1 MRQIIKK
8 SCCVILAFITCF
20 GFVACNGNKD
30 NDSVKLNESDLTIWG
45 VHASEKVMQDK
56 EIGYY
61 SGIRTDAD
69 IALIM
74 ARGEYEGAQ
83 IIITPEKDVPYYN
96 VEVSD
101 LTSAAGDKIP
111 KNKISVYHERYIP
124 VSVNAEKT
132 NVPLGMYPDAL
143 VPFSAIAKYEEN
155 KIEANKNQGVYLTIE
170 TSVEQPV
177 GTYKGTVLLD
187 FKSYKKSVPITVQV
201 VDVTVSETTHSKS
214 CFSIRWRYQQGELDT
229 SQEKVEAYCDALIK
243 YRLAPEFVMV
253 EHDYSDE
260 GMDVYVDISAQ
271 YLLNQRLSCLSIPCG
286 STTEHGYATFNEQRL
301 ATFLRKYVAKSY
313 ELNFNLLDKLIFY
326 NATIDEATAHNL
338 PDEQVLLNGKL
349 FNQTV
354 EAVAREV
361 EEDESV
367 NSLLKSEIA
376 QSIRT
381 MPHVN
386 TFGYEER
393 YADYDG
399 ENKDYINTFCPL
411 FNLMD
416 TEEQRAQYVQNEK
429 QPEMWWYG
437 CNNPIYPYTS
447 YHIDIADTLPP
458 RLLGWMQAE
467 YGIVGNLYWAVND
480 YGLLDDYY
488 TTDAYRAHG
497 KNMEGILF
505 YPGGQYGLTEP
516 VGSLRLE
523 SIRDGLEEYEI
534 IYAIK
539 EKYKELGLSSK
550 SWLSSLS
557 ASLYK
562 GAQNIATVD
571 DFKQARQSLFEASIA
586 LQSPSHLCITDLTES
601 NGKMISKV
609 YASDGYELKNGGKTV
624 TDRVKFGDGYIYTI
638 KTDLASADANYLD
651 LACTG
656 EGETYTLTQYL
667 GGRVEEI
674 KAEDLVASVG
684 DDGATVTAKL
694 IDTPIAGET
703 GKILSLDI
711 GGTVSSDEVFQTIKL
726 VDKSL
731 NEKVGKNTQKVVISF
746 YNNGNEDLEIALS
759 VKFKK
764 DAIYVS
770 SGKYAIK
777 PKETS
782 VIELSFSST
791 KWEKT
796 GALENIRMRFG
807 NGYEESGKT
816 VCIKNILIYDK

>member
-1 MRQIIKK
+1 MRQIIRKCLCITLTLI
-8 SCCVILAFITCF
+8 SCLGLF
-20 GFVACNGNKD
+20 ACGD
-30 NDSVKLNESDLTIWG
+30 NNNAIGVKLNESDLTMWG

-56 EIGYY
+56 DIEYY
-61 SGIRTDAD
+61 SGIKTEAD
-69 IALIM
+69 VSLVM

-83 IIITPEKDVPYYN
+83 IIITPKKNVPYYN
-96 VEVSD
+96 IEVSD
-101 LTSAAGDKIP
+101 LTSVAGDKIS
-111 KNKISVYHERYIP
+111 KDNISVYHERYIP

-132 NVPLGMYPDAL
+132 NLPLGMYPDAL

-155 KIEANKNQGVYLTIE
+155 KIDANKNQGVYLTVE
-170 TSVEQPV
+170 TSVDQPV
-177 GTYKGTVLLD
+177 GTYTGKVVLD

-271 YLLNQRLSCLSIPCG
+271 YLLNKRLSCLSIPCG

-301 ATFLRKYVAKSY
+301 AAFLRKYVAKSY

-354 EAVAREV
+354 EAVAKEV
-361 EEDESV
+361 EEDESIV
-367 NSLLKSEIA
+367 SPLKAEIA

-393 YADYDG
+393 YADYEG
-399 ENKDYINTFCPL
+399 ANKDYINTFCPL

-416 TEEQRAQYVQNEK
+416 TEEQRAQYVQSEK
-429 QPEMWWYG
+429 QPEVWWYG

-458 RLLGWMQAE
+458 RLLGWMQGE

-488 TTDAYRAHG
+488 TTDAYRAHS

-534 IYAIK
+534 IYAMK

-550 SWLSSLS
+550 SWLSSLT
-557 ASLYK
+557 ASLYR
-562 GAQNIATVD
+562 GAQNVATVN
-571 DFKQARQSLFEASIA
+571 DFKQARVSLFEASIA
-586 LQSPSHLCITDLTES
+586 LQSPANLCITDLTEI

-609 YASDGYELKNGGKTV
+609 YASAGYELKNGGKTV
-624 TDRVKFGDGYIYTI
+624 TDKVKFGSGYVYTI
-638 KTDLASADANYLD
+638 ETDRTLGSANYLD
-651 LACTG
+651 LSCTG
-656 EGETYTLTQYL
+656 EGGTYTLKQYL
-667 GGRVEEI
+667 GGKVEEI
-674 KAEDLVASVG
+674 KAENLLSGVN
-684 DDGATVTAKL
+684 DDGASVTVKL
-694 IDTPIAGET
+694 IDNPISGET
-703 GKILSLDI
+703 GKMLSLNI
-711 GGTVSSDEVFQTIKL
+711 GGTISSDEVFQTIRLADKL
-726 VDKSL
+726 LS
-731 NEKVGKNTQKVVISF
+731 EKVGKNTQKVVISF
-746 YNNGNEDLEIALS
+746 YNNGSEDLDIALS
-759 VKFKK
+759 IKFKK
-764 DAIYVS
+764 DAVYVS
-770 SGKYAIK
+770 SGKYTIK
-777 PKETS
+777 PSETKI
-782 VIELSFSST
+782 IELSFAGT
-791 KWEKT
+791 KWNKT
-796 GALENIRMRFG
+796 GALENIRIRFG
-807 NGYEESGKT
+807 SGYEESEKT